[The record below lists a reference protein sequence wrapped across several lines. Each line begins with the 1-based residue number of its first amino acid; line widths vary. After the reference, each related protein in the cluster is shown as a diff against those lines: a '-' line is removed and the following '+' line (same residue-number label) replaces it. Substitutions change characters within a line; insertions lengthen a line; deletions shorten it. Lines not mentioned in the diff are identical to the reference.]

1 MSKIV
6 ALNNEQHNLAMRLRE
21 IADSIEQGEET
32 PAILIFGDNGECVV
46 KVCNMSPKLA
56 IAELELAKITVM
68 EWMYDE

>member
-1 MSKIV
+1 MGEV
-6 ALNNEQHNLAMRLRE
+6 TAFNNEQHNLAMRLRE

-32 PAILIFGDNGECVV
+32 PAILIFGDNGEGVV

-68 EWMYDE
+68 EWIYE